1 MVRCGTP
8 RYSFTPLFR
17 GAGQEHFSNVRA
29 PRFSALIA
37 RTALASVILALPPA
51 AAGASQVSVRGSDIL
66 VDGRPFVPNGAAGET
81 RLPELKA
88 LGANVVRTY
97 GQEPGEILDAAQ
109 RAGLKV
115 IVGFWMGH
123 PRLGFDYRNRQAVE
137 AQLESLRHMVERYR
151 NHPALLMWGVGNEV
165 EVELPPAEAQATVW
179 PAIEEAA
186 RLVKTLDPSH
196 PTLAVVAELG
206 TDKARQIKEL
216 APSIDVLGVNGYGDG
231 LLTSATRARMQ
242 GWTGP
247 VVLTEMGALG
257 HWEAAKTS
265 WGARMEPTSS
275 QKADLMRRYLT
286 AANHAG
292 IGTIVFLW
300 GQKQEVTPTWYSLLL
315 PTGEWTETVEVMA
328 DQWDGNPPGG
338 DNHAPRILSFRLD
351 GPAVLPRNGTT
362 VARVATTDP
371 DGDPLKVEWQVMAES
386 TAPGLGGDPQ
396 PVPPSFPDAVHEPQP
411 NAARIGPLPPGAYRV
426 FVTVRDGRGAAAT
439 ANLPIYVR

>member
-1 MVRCGTP
+1 MP
-8 RYSFTPLFR
+8 
-17 GAGQEHFSNVRA
+17 ARA
-29 PRFSALIA
+29 Q
-37 RTALASVILALPPA
+37 A
-51 AAGASQVSVRGSDIL
+51 AQVSVRGTDIL
-66 VDGRPFVPNGAAGET
+66 VDGRPFIPNGASGET

-137 AQLESLRHMVERYR
+137 AQLDGLRHMVERYR

-165 EVELPPAEAQATVW
+165 EVELPPAEAQAVVW

-196 PTLAVVAELG
+196 PTLAVVAEVG
-206 TDKARQIKEL
+206 TDKARHVKEL
-216 APSIDVLGVNGYGDG
+216 APSIDVLGINGYGDG
-231 LLTSATRARMQ
+231 LLTSVTRARMQ

-247 VVLTEMGALG
+247 VVLTEMGAQG
-257 HWEAAKTS
+257 HWEAPRTT
-265 WGARMEPTSS
+265 WGARFEPTSS
-275 QKADLMRRYLT
+275 QKADLMRRYLST
-286 AANHAG
+286 ASHSG

-328 DQWDGNPPGG
+328 DQWDGSPPGG
-338 DNHAPRILSFRLD
+338 DNHAPRILSLRLD
-351 GPAVLPRNGTT
+351 GPSVLTRTGTT
-362 VARVATTDP
+362 LARVAATDP

-386 TAPGLGGDPQ
+386 TAPSFGGDRE
-396 PVPPSFPDAVHEPQP
+396 PVPPSFPDAVRDTQA

-426 FVTVRDGRGAAAT
+426 FVTVRDGRGAVAT
-439 ANLPIYVR
+439 GNLPIYVR